1 MDDSSIDMDDSS
13 TDEDDR
19 MSEISEEAD
28 QRKKAS
34 CYFKNNRI
42 ILRVIGNVRDK
53 QIDTAP
59 TDHEFHCSI
68 TTKDT
73 HALQKCYILPTF
85 MHLADVQYS
94 SIPCPLTTYVRKCAC
109 TRSFCT
115 YVTLV
120 LNCETLVDGQS
131 TKVLL
136 LKNF

>member
-1 MDDSSIDMDDSS
+1 MMDDSSIEMDDSS

-19 MSEISEEAD
+19 MSVISEEAD

-34 CYFKNNRI
+34 CYFTQTKNNRT

-59 TDHEFHCSI
+59 TDHEFHCST

-85 MHLADVQYS
+85 MHLADAQYS
-94 SIPCPLTTYVRKCAC
+94 SIPRPLTTYVRKCAC
-109 TRSFCT
+109 TRSF
-115 YVTLV
+115 
-120 LNCETLVDGQS
+120 
-131 TKVLL
+131 
-136 LKNF
+136 